1 MERTRDQIVRLLHE
15 RGECS
20 IAELAELIGVS
31 NGSVRRHVDL
41 MVANGLLDAR
51 LERQPRGRPV
61 TRYSLSEAGEEQSSG
76 EHYQRLLRRLSPA
89 LASLDADA
97 VQGADGAT
105 VVRLLFDQV
114 AESVAAEYR
123 PRIHGETLGER
134 VYQVTLVLGEE
145 GILEEVEDAGDHY
158 RLRNL
163 ACPYRSTAAENHA
176 CCDADRRTIE
186 LLLGQPVE
194 QVKTVAAGG
203 MSCEYI
209 VAKPGEPAP
218 ATESMTTTRD
228 DHAAPAPGL
237 LPVLAQKGTAKA

>member
-1 MERTRDQIVRLLHE
+1 MERTRDQMVRLLHE

-20 IAELAELIGVS
+20 IAELADAIGVS
-31 NGSVRRHVDL
+31 SGSIRRHIDL
-41 MVANGLLDAR
+41 MVADGLLNAR

-76 EHYQRLLRRLSPA
+76 EHYQRLLSRLSPA
-89 LASLDADA
+89 LASLQADDIA
-97 VQGADGAT
+97 GVDGPG
-105 VVRLLFDQV
+105 VVRRLFDHV

-134 VYQVTLVLGEE
+134 VYQVTMVLSEE

-158 RLRNL
+158 RLRNV

-203 MSCEYI
+203 MTCEYL
-209 VAKPGEPAP
+209 VAKGDG
-218 ATESMTTTRD
+218 TMTTTNETTRD
-228 DHAAPAPGL
+228 GAAPASGL
-237 LPVLAQKGTAKA
+237 LPVVAQKGTAKA